1 MKNYFVSN
9 LKFIREKKGI
19 SQNKLAKMIGVNQTT
34 IARWEDN
41 NRIPGIDKV
50 IDVANMLNIPISEL
64 VGKDLRFDESKFN
77 SSTFEYTDEEIGL
90 TVKLIPT
97 NDVNWDSLSDTEKE
111 DYINQAMDALYEY
124 KRGLKD
130 KKE

>member
-19 SQNKLAKMIGVNQTT
+19 PQNKLAKMIGVNQTT
-34 IARWEDN
+34 IARWEDE

-50 IDVANMLNIPISEL
+50 VEVSNKLNIPISEL
-64 VGKDLRFDESKFN
+64 VGKDLRFDESNFN
-77 SSTFEYTDEEIGL
+77 SSTFEYTDEETGL

-97 NDVNWDSLSDTEKE
+97 SNIKWDDLSDAEKE
-111 DYINQAMDALYEY
+111 NYINQAMDTLYEY

-130 KKE
+130 KNE